1 MGRNRPRTK
10 ILTKPSA
17 QHTPS
22 TTPTKTPS
30 IPSLI
35 EKAKE
40 LIVQC
45 DYELALRFVRRILEQ
60 QPSNVEVREMLGV
73 CMLETGEIEA
83 AKEVGD
89 VLFDH
94 YQFKDRIRPTLRH
107 SKY

>member
-1 MGRNRPRTK
+1 MGRARPRTK
-10 ILTKPSA
+10 IHTKLSA
-17 QHTPS
+17 QHTS
-22 TTPTKTPS
+22 SATPTKIPS
-30 IPSLI
+30 IASLT

-60 QPSNVEVREMLGV
+60 QPGNVEAREMLGV
-73 CMLETGEIEA
+73 CLLETGEIKA

-89 VLFDH
+89 VLYQ

-107 SKY
+107 FKY